1 MHILSFVALVCLVLL
16 FIWPGQF
23 GAVRD
28 YVWFDIASSQLHT
41 FLCYKVH
48 AIRKRM
54 TWDDALQYCR
64 TYHRDL
70 ASVASETEMML
81 IEKELGKEFSKLTW
95 IGLMRNRTDQTKWM
109 WSGGSEVTECFWAPG
124 EPNEIDTEKVGA
136 VRDYV
141 WFDIAS
147 SQLHTFLFLMSE
159 YKKDE
164 PSPQLGFLG
173 LKSRKV

>member
-1 MHILSFVALVCLVLL
+1 FV
-16 FIWPGQF
+16 

-109 WSGGSEVTECFWAPG
+109 WSGGSEVTEVTNVWKVVNLSLQKNYKCFKS
-124 EPNEIDTEKVGA
+124 I
-136 VRDYV
+136 
-141 WFDIAS
+141 FDSTLTHPRPS
-147 SQLHTFLFLMSE
+147 SELFIIIKIMRFLCCLVTQTSKFLF
-159 YKKDE
+159 
-164 PSPQLGFLG
+164 
-173 LKSRKV
+173 